1 MKSLSNEYM
10 HSLPIEFVNKAVKA
24 LYWLDGEE
32 HECTDMIKQTSGNEV
47 RIYVNFNSDIVGSI
61 SNVRLMD
68 GSNQILAVHSD
79 EYIKSSGSPLIIAFI
94 YQFEEIEGGKL
105 YV

>member
-1 MKSLSNEYM
+1 MKSLSNEYV
-10 HSLPIEFVNKAVKA
+10 HSLPIEFSNKAVKT
-24 LYWLDGEE
+24 LYLLNGKE

-68 GSNQILAVHSD
+68 GTDQVLAAHSD
-79 EYIKSSGSPLIIAFI
+79 EYIKSSGSPLIIVFI

>member
-1 MKSLSNEYM
+1 MKSLSNEYI
-10 HSLPIEFVNKAVKA
+10 HSLSIEFASKVAKT
-24 LYWLDGEE
+24 LYLLDGSE

-61 SNVRLMD
+61 SNVRLID
-68 GSNQILAVHSD
+68 GSDQVLAAHAD